1 MSDRAAHKA
10 FTLIEMLV
18 SLAIVA
24 TIMTMVYGSYAATSR
39 TLDVYTSRMTCSEQA
54 HLVLR
59 LMARQIRCA
68 YMPPATSPSSEDQT
82 EPTLTRTE
90 PPTAFDAPGRGARGE
105 ILRLTTTAGLGAA
118 LDGPVG
124 FSRIVY
130 RYDQAAGS
138 LLVCSQSGACNS
150 DFPANPDA
158 WRPILSGLTSIE
170 LGFYDGKNWQ
180 VQWNSRQAG
189 RLPQAVKI
197 SLTVT
202 DENGREHPYTTTVL
216 VLCSGASQ
224 KQPTRTSGKR
234 P

>member
-1 MSDRAAHKA
+1 MSCRAAQKA

-68 YMPPATSPSSEDQT
+68 YMPPAASPSSEDQT
-82 EPTLTRTE
+82 EPKRALTE
-90 PPTAFDAPGRGARGE
+90 PPTAFDAPGRGTRGE

-124 FSRIVY
+124 FSRVAY
-130 RYDQAAGS
+130 RYDQAARS
-138 LLVCSQSGACNS
+138 LLVSSHSGACNPDSPS
-150 DFPANPDA
+150 DPDA
-158 WRPILSGLTSIE
+158 WRPILTGLTSIE
-170 LGFYDGKNWQ
+170 LGFYDGKHWQ

-197 SLTVT
+197 ALTVT
-202 DENGREHPYTTTVL
+202 DEHGREHPYTTTIP
-216 VLCSGASQ
+216 VLCSGASP